1 MEFQSANGLRAD
13 GIVGPLTQAKLN
25 GGAMIGEPRT
35 GVQCGNSDASILNQA
50 QRIRADFFSELTG
63 ASRGSQAFGITS
75 SPSLLGSISLP
86 TLPNFKKLDATQT
99 GFATGA
105 FGNSID
111 LSRVF
116 ISNKV
121 GPTGRPFT
129 AFIGAP
135 IGLATQFGICVM
147 NLGKFATDKK
157 TVIHELTHVW
167 QSQHAA
173 NPATFMQNCLGSQT
187 QAAAENGVLV
197 TAIPNI
203 RNHEDFPSDFPMS
216 AYSFVPGKPKFS
228 DYAGEQIAY
237 QVEKGVAAIVT
248 HVKSV
253 SAGTMTPKTTR
264 ACKRYGLR
272 IEGPQAWWSEFR
284 QSWQRG

>member
-1 MEFQSANGLRAD
+1 MEFQNANGLRAD
-13 GIVGPLTQAKLN
+13 GIVGPVTQAKLN
-25 GGAMIGEPRT
+25 GVRPGDRRT
-35 GVQCGNSDASILNQA
+35 GIQCGNSDAGILNQA
-50 QRIRADFFSELTG
+50 QQIRAAFFSELSG
-63 ASRGSQAFGITS
+63 SPRGSQAFGITGG
-75 SPSLLGSISLP
+75 SPTFGSISLP
-86 TLPNFKKLDATQT
+86 SLPSFQKLDATQT
-99 GFATGA
+99 GFAIGA
-105 FGNSID
+105 FGTSID

-116 ISNKV
+116 ISNKL

-135 IGLATQFGICVM
+135 VGLATQFGICVM

-157 TVIHELTHVW
+157 TVIHELAHVW

-197 TAIPNI
+197 TALPDI
-203 RNHEDFPSDFPMS
+203 RKHDDFPSDFPMS
-216 AYSFVPGKPKFS
+216 AYSFVPGKPSFS

-237 QVEKGVAAIVT
+237 QVEKGIAAIVT

-253 SAGTMTPKTTR
+253 SAGTIDTENNKSLQTIRTQDRR
-264 ACKRYGLR
+264 AAGVV
-272 IEGPQAWWSEFR
+272 E
-284 QSWQRG
+284 